1 LSALRAGVAKSEI
14 STEDPTVMIVHDPL
28 FAKAL
33 VLDDGATRV
42 AILAMDAVAIG
53 GICDI
58 SDEFL
63 PQLRGRI
70 ESELS
75 IPGANVL
82 VNASHTHTPGP
93 MLVEHAEQVE
103 RTFDAVRRALE
114 AMVEVTSARRGHEDR
129 WIINRTLRTHR
140 RRRLDDPP
148 GEPLPARRRDR
159 GPRPDRPGDRHHP
172 RGPRRRQPARGRL
185 QLRLPPAG
193 GCARRLRDREL
204 PRLRLRGHRGAA
216 SAAGRWRSSSRA
228 PAAI

>member
-1 LSALRAGVAKSEI
+1 MSQLRAGVAKSEI
-14 STEDPTVMIVHDPL
+14 STEDPRMIVTDPL

-93 MLVEHAEQVE
+93 MLSSIEQQAHPGRGMRGGE
-103 RTFDAVRRALE
+103 LG
-114 AMVEVTSARRGHEDR
+114 EVTVGCGAGHEDR
-129 WIINRTLRTHR
+129 WIINRTLRTTDG
-140 RRRLDDPP
+140 RLTIRQAN
-148 GEPLPARRRDR
+148 PARRMTRSRATDRPADRHPAR
-159 GPRPDRPGDRHHP
+159 GPRGW
-172 RGPRRRQPARGRL
+172 QPARWSTTL
-185 QLRLPPAG
+185 LPPAG
-193 GCARRLRDREL
+193 RVPGNYDPNFPAS
-204 PRLRLRGHRGAA
+204 PRGH
-216 SAAGRWRSSSRA
+216 
-228 PAAI
+228 